1 MLRLSASVGLRGG
14 PRPSR
19 VVPLAVHA
27 ARAGRGAA
35 AARSVGVYPAPSI
48 TWRGARR

>member
-14 PRPSR
+14 PRPS